1 MKSLPIV
8 LILGFMLM
16 VSCNKK
22 SAKDKSVT
30 LNTTNLPQPQK
41 PIPIGVVQTQV
52 NWLGFS
58 ENGTEFTFLVQ
69 SVLSEGQGA
78 PSLTQGD
85 SLSLKTANLTSEIK
99 QELNSLKLNENI
111 TVSLRSTK
119 KMGDESPLLHLISIS
134 K

>member
-1 MKSLPIV
+1 
-8 LILGFMLM
+8 MLM

-22 SAKDKSVT
+22 SAKEKSVT
-30 LNTTNLPQPQK
+30 LNTSNLPQPQK
-41 PIPIGVVQTQV
+41 PIPIGVVLTQV
-52 NWLGFS
+52 SWLGFS

-85 SLSLKTANLTSEIK
+85 SLSLKTANLTSELK

>member
-8 LILGFMLM
+8 LLLGFMLM

-30 LNTTNLPQPQK
+30 LNTSNLPEPQK
-41 PIPIGVVQTQV
+41 PIPIGVVLSQV

-58 ENGTEFTFLVQ
+58 EDGATFSF
-69 SVLSEGQGA
+69 SVESVVSEGQGA
-78 PSLTQGD
+78 PVLTKGD
-85 SLSLKTANLTSEIK
+85 NLSLQTSNLNGEMK
-99 QELNSLKLNENI
+99 QELSSLKLNEKI
-111 TVSLRSTK
+111 TISLRSAK
-119 KMGDESPLLHLISIS
+119 KMGEESSVLHLISIA

>member
-52 NWLGFS
+52 SWLGFS